1 MSRMTR
7 YVMRYLNLGEID
19 VARRV
24 AMVDGIERRELWSYI
39 PERLP
44 IGNCSGR
51 TANGRLDRTVVEKFS
66 RAFMCSSKGRSNKIE
81 VGSRGTFSRQR
92 RREGHRGPW
101 ILTCVLY
108 T

>member
-1 MSRMTR
+1 VDVENDEI
-7 YVMRYLNLGEID
+7 YYAVLEGEID

-24 AMVDGIERRELWSYI
+24 AMIDGIERRELWSYI

-81 VGSRGTFSRQR
+81 M
-92 RREGHRGPW
+92 
-101 ILTCVLY
+101 
-108 T
+108 